1 MFYPTP
7 MNTTSHKSRTRILS
21 EVAMKQRVH
30 TSRADRDLTTDGLSK
45 LHNEGVSLKVEA
57 TTAKVKRSAA
67 ALASKKIPA
76 NRVR

>member
-1 MFYPTP
+1 
-7 MNTTSHKSRTRILS
+7 
-21 EVAMKQRVH
+21 MKKRVH